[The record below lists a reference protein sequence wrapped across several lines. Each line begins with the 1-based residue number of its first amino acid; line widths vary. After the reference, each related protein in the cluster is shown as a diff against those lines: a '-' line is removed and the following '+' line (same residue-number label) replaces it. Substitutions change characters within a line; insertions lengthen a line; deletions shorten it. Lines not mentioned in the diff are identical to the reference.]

1 MSERVVNGQNSDR
14 QDRTQGSNES
24 SMQAASR
31 QHRRQVLVDHST
43 IRSGPQRQR
52 QRRHPILQSLN
63 HAKAKKRR
71 EARTPWNEVNEAG
84 GAGGGGV

>member
-31 QHRRQVLVDHST
+31 QHRRQIDYDTQRPTASVIQYYMYSIPLIMQKPKSEEK
-43 IRSGPQRQR
+43 RSNEESRG
-52 QRRHPILQSLN
+52 
-63 HAKAKKRR
+63 R
-71 EARTPWNEVNEAG
+71 ED
-84 GAGGGGV
+84 